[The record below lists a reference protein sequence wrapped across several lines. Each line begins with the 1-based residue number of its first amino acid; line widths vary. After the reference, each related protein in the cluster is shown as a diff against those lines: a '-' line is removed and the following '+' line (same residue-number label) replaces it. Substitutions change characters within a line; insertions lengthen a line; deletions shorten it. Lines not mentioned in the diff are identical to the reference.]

1 MRKKNV
7 KEFYKSEFNIT
18 NKMFAELTRKFSL
31 EELAAFEVLS
41 KNVNHHEKYM
51 SSFISQNFKN
61 LNKLKKDLFNFLRN
75 KTAINPL
82 PLSKEQLVEKIKF
95 YETEY
100 SWEHRS
106 NYDMLYKSLK
116 GRDKLKLCIHVYV
129 NQELKKDLLEK
140 TLANN
145 AEYKMFFKELT
156 SLKNEKAKLR
166 KKIFNK
172 ISEIP
177 YC

>member
-1 MRKKNV
+1 V
-7 KEFYKSEFNIT
+7 KDFFKSEFSIT
-18 NKMFAELTRKFSL
+18 NKMFAELTRQCSMP
-31 EELAAFEVLS
+31 ELAAFETLS
-41 KNVNHHEKYM
+41 KNVNHHEKSM
-51 SSFISQNFKN
+51 SSFIAKNFKN
-61 LNKLKKDLFNFLRN
+61 LNKLKKDLFNFLRG
-75 KTAINPL
+75 KTIINPL
-82 PLSKEQLVEKIKF
+82 LISKEQILEKIKF
-95 YETEY
+95 YATEY

-106 NYDMLYKSLK
+106 NYDMLYRNLE

-140 TLANN
+140 TLNNN
-145 AEYKMFFKELT
+145 AEYKMLFKELT
-156 SLKNEKAKLR
+156 SLKNEKARLR

>member
-1 MRKKNV
+1 MKD
-7 KEFYKSEFNIT
+7 FFKSEFSIT
-18 NKMFAELTRKFSL
+18 NKMFAELTRKCSL
-31 EELAAFEVLS
+31 EELAAFETLS
-41 KNVNHHEKYM
+41 KNVNHHEKSM
-51 SSFISQNFKN
+51 SSFIAKNFKN
-61 LNKLKKDLFNFLRN
+61 LNKLKKDLFNFLRG
-75 KTAINPL
+75 KTIINPL
-82 PLSKEQLVEKIKF
+82 LISKEQILEKIKF
-95 YETEY
+95 YATEY

-106 NYDMLYKSLK
+106 NYDMLYRNLE

-140 TLANN
+140 TLNNN
-145 AEYKMFFKELT
+145 AEYKMLFKELT
-156 SLKNEKAKLR
+156 SLKNEKARLR

>member
-1 MRKKNV
+1 MR
-7 KEFYKSEFNIT
+7 
-18 NKMFAELTRKFSL
+18 
-31 EELAAFEVLS
+31 
-41 KNVNHHEKYM
+41 
-51 SSFISQNFKN
+51 
-61 LNKLKKDLFNFLRN
+61 D
-75 KTAINPL
+75 KTTINPL
-82 PLSKEQLVEKIKF
+82 LISKEQLLEKIKF
-95 YETEY
+95 YATEY

-106 NYDMLYKSLK
+106 NYDMLYKNLE

-129 NQELKKDLLEK
+129 NQELKKDLLKK
-140 TLANN
+140 TLENN
-145 AEYKMFFKELT
+145 AEYKMLFKELT

>member
-1 MRKKNV
+1 MKD
-7 KEFYKSEFNIT
+7 FFKSEFNIT
-18 NKMFAELTRKFSL
+18 NKMFAELVRKSSL
-31 EELAAFEVLS
+31 EELAAFETLS
-41 KNVNHHEKYM
+41 KNVNHHEKSM
-51 SSFISQNFKN
+51 SSFISKNFKN
-61 LNKLKKDLFNFLRN
+61 LNKLKKDLFNFLRG
-75 KTAINPL
+75 KTTINPL
-82 PLSKEQLVEKIKF
+82 SLSKEKIVEKIKF
-95 YETEY
+95 YATEY

-116 GRDKLKLCIHVYV
+116 GRDRLKLCIHVYV

-140 TLANN
+140 TLENN
-145 AEYKMFFKELT
+145 AEYKMLFKELT
-156 SLKNEKAKLR
+156 SLKNEKARLR

>member
-1 MRKKNV
+1 
-7 KEFYKSEFNIT
+7 
-18 NKMFAELTRKFSL
+18 
-31 EELAAFEVLS
+31 
-41 KNVNHHEKYM
+41 M
-51 SSFISQNFKN
+51 SSFIAKNFKN
-61 LNKLKKDLFNFLRN
+61 LNKLKKDLFNFLRG
-75 KTAINPL
+75 KTIINPL
-82 PLSKEQLVEKIKF
+82 LISKEQILEKIKF
-95 YETEY
+95 YATEY

-106 NYDMLYKSLK
+106 NYDMLYRNLE

-140 TLANN
+140 TLNNN
-145 AEYKMFFKELT
+145 AEYKMLFKELT
-156 SLKNEKAKLR
+156 SLKNEKARLR